1 MAVEPARAQSPP
13 WAPGVVT
20 IFFSDIEGFTSYT
33 ERYGDA
39 AAYELLEIHHALVRE
54 ELQRHGGQE
63 VKTLGDGFMAVFP
76 SVRAALLCAT
86 HIQKR
91 FAEHN
96 RLHPEQPLRVR
107 IGLHA
112 GEPLHTSGDFIGQT
126 VNLAARIA
134 ASASGGQIFISDV
147 VRQLAGSTLGLR
159 FEDRGWRAL
168 KGIAE
173 KQHLYEVLWEE
184 PPSWQPRLQLPGPS
198 PTLSEVHVAM
208 RLRPWRLLGM
218 AFRLL
223 FRRQHIPILLPFV
236 IALVLYYTSNYVIE
250 GPPVKIGRVPE
261 PPPAEKKEEAQVYV
275 RVGEF
280 NPWFLGQIALITLI
294 SPVVAGMTVRMI
306 VNAVEGQRLL
316 PRSELWS
323 FVLQRYK
330 TLLYANVLYA
340 GITTISILGL
350 ILPAFFLMDRLGAPL
365 RVKFLLLVMLFLL
378 GLYVSLRCT
387 LYLPRVLLENRE
399 ACESLQWSWRTT
411 AENTNALGTI
421 IIIPILLLT
430 FSISPLYNFVATLL
444 TLLSQEPWPVAWAIA
459 VAQLKEPL
467 FVFVFNVDPFLMLI
481 NPWSLAALTLA
492 YLQLRESLTVRLA
505 QHLRTLA
512 TPSAL
517 DWSR

>member
-1 MAVEPARAQSPP
+1 MTVEPARGSSSL
-13 WAPGVVT
+13 WVSGVVT

-33 ERYGDA
+33 ERHGDA

-86 HIQKR
+86 QIQKR
-91 FAEHN
+91 LAEHN
-96 RLHPEQPLRVR
+96 RLYPEKPLRVR

-112 GEPLHTSGDFIGQT
+112 GEPLHTLGDFIGQT

-147 VRQLAGSTLGLR
+147 VRQLAGNTLGLR

-198 PTLSEVHVAM
+198 PALSEVHVAM

-236 IALVLYYTSNYVIE
+236 IALALYYISNYVFE
-250 GPPVKIGRVPE
+250 GPPVKITRIPE
-261 PPPAEKKEEAQVYV
+261 PSPAEEKEKVQVYV
-275 RVGEF
+275 KVGEF
-280 NPWFLGQIALITLI
+280 NPWFLGQVLLITLI
-294 SPVVAGMTVRMI
+294 SPLVAGMTVRMI

-330 TLLYANVLYA
+330 SLLYANVLYA

-350 ILPAFFLMDRLGAPL
+350 VLPTLFLTDRLGAPL
-365 RVKFLLLVMLFLL
+365 WAKLLLLVVLSVP
-378 GLYVSLRCT
+378 GVYVFLRCT
-387 LYLPRVLLENRE
+387 LYLPRILLENSK
-399 ACESLQWSWRTT
+399 AWESLKWSWRAT
-411 AENTNALGTI
+411 AENMNAVGVI
-421 IIIPILLLT
+421 VIIPVLLLT
-430 FSISPLYNFVATLL
+430 FSVAPLYNFIATLL
-444 TLLSQEPWPVAWAIA
+444 TLLSQEPWQIAWNMA
-459 VAQLKEPL
+459 VFGISKFFFSFDLEP
-467 FVFVFNVDPFLMLI
+467 FGMLI

-492 YLQLRESLTVRLA
+492 YLQLRENLTVRLA
-505 QHLRTLA
+505 QHLRNLA